1 MQTKIINA
9 DSMEHLKT
17 LDENIFDSCV
27 TDPPYHLASIV
38 KRFGPGQKGINNQD
52 EKEGRNGPYHRAA
65 TGFMGQTW
73 DGGDIAFQKE
83 FWDEVYRVMKPGAYL
98 LAFAATRNYHRL
110 GVAIEDAGFEIRDM
124 INWIYGSGFPKS
136 HNIGKQMDKKL
147 GNTRQVVGKIPNHR
161 TTDDLYK
168 FGTHKQDGILTKG
181 NTEWEGWGT
190 ALKPAHE
197 PIVMARKPIDG
208 SVVDNILEHRT
219 GAINIDE
226 SRVPYKDEND
236 RSGWHTTGA
245 DGSKGYMGTGTF
257 KIRKISAEEIKE
269 RTKDGRYPAN
279 VIHDGSDEV
288 IESFSQHTKAGKY
301 KGEGSKSGGIWHKS
315 TGKPA
320 GVEYGDEG
328 SVARYFYSAKANKK
342 EKGDSKHPTVKP
354 LSLMRYLVKLVTP
367 KEGLVLDPFA
377 GTGTTGEACI
387 LENRKYYL
395 IEKTKEYIPDIENRL
410 NKYGRLGI

>member
-1 MQTKIINA
+1 MILPMIVNA

-38 KRFGPGQKGINNQD
+38 KRFAPGQKGINNQD

-83 FWDEVYRVMKPGAYL
+83 FWEQVYRTIKPGAVL
-98 LAFAATRNYHRL
+98 LSFAATRNYHRMA
-110 GVAIEDAGFEIRDM
+110 VAVEDAGFEIFDM
-124 INWIYGSGFPKS
+124 INWIYGSGFPKRR
-136 HNIGKQMDKKL
+136 NL
-147 GNTRQVVGKIPNHR
+147 
-161 TTDDLYK
+161 
-168 FGTHKQDGILTKG
+168 
-181 NTEWEGWGT
+181 
-190 ALKPAHE
+190 LKPAHE
-197 PIVMARKPIDG
+197 PILMARKGVNKPLNLDECRVK
-208 SVVDNILEHRT
+208 SDDNPKRWT
-219 GAINIDE
+219 APRGG
-226 SRVPYKDEND
+226 Y
-236 RSGWHTTGA
+236 WTTDKNA
-245 DGSKGYMGTGTF
+245 KAELVEQDKG
-257 KIRKISAEEIKE
+257 RW
-269 RTKDGRYPAN
+269 PAN

-288 IESFSQHTKAGKY
+288 VDSFP
-301 KGEGSKSGGIWHKS
+301 SKSTTGHWPKVKVTGYGNMGKEIGGQKS
-315 TGKPA
+315 AKEDYL
-320 GVEYGDEG
+320 GVGPQSKDEG

-342 EKGDSKHPTVKP
+342 EKGDTKHPTVKP
-354 LSLMRYLVKLVTP
+354 ISLMRYLVKLVTP

>member
-1 MQTKIINA
+1 MIVNA
-9 DSMEHLKT
+9 DSIEHLKT

-83 FWDEVYRVMKPGAYL
+83 FWEQVYRTIKPGAVL
-98 LAFAATRNYHRL
+98 LSFAATRNYHRMA
-110 GVAIEDAGFEIRDM
+110 VAVEDAGFEIFDM
-124 INWIYGSGFPKS
+124 INWIYGSGFPKRR
-136 HNIGKQMDKKL
+136 NL
-147 GNTRQVVGKIPNHR
+147 
-161 TTDDLYK
+161 
-168 FGTHKQDGILTKG
+168 
-181 NTEWEGWGT
+181 
-190 ALKPAHE
+190 LKPAHE
-197 PIVMARKPIDG
+197 PILMARKGVNKELNLDECRVEL
-208 SVVDNILEHRT
+208 SEDDNLQEGLKR
-219 GAINIDE
+219 N
-226 SRVPYKDEND
+226 
-236 RSGWHTTGA
+236 
-245 DGSKGYMGTGTF
+245 GSKLDTTDISEAFNF
-257 KIRKISAEEIKE
+257 KKLDREPGL
-269 RTKDGRYPAN
+269 GRWPAN
-279 VIHDGSDEV
+279 VIHDGSEEV
-288 IESFSQHTKAGKY
+288 IESFPQHTKAGKY